1 MPGRTVGMVTPLG
14 DWDGEDI
21 DYDDRAIRA
30 LGRERFD
37 AAAQRYVLAAYAT
50 LSGNEGFGR
59 HAFEE
64 DDPGWVGDPL
74 AYLALAGICERIVGR
89 DGRAANRTAQGA
101 LVAQDQR
108 AYVLDHPVRV
118 ASCHELEGDLHAVGG
133 REDKA
138 RESYDRALEVYRSYE
153 PAADEPTP
161 SRWTTEHPL
170 QAGTDLVAQLTRPGR
185 VTWDDLHG
193 SDPADAGA
201 FLAHR
206 AAFKRRRFPSLIG
219 RAVEAGHLAAP
230 RGTTEYDNANFR
242 CPDCGSTD
250 VNWVADSTL
259 CLRCSTPMAAR

>member
-14 DWDGEDI
+14 DWDAEDI
-21 DYDDRAIRA
+21 DYDDRATRA

-170 QAGTDLVAQLTRPGR
+170 QAGTDLVAQLTRPNR

-193 SDPADAGA
+193 SAPEQA
-201 FLAHR
+201 LVHR
-206 AAFKRRRFPSLIG
+206 AEFRRSRMAA
-219 RAVEAGHLAAP
+219 AVQGLVDDGKLHAP
-230 RGTTEYDNANFR
+230 RGSTEFNTGRYT
-242 CPDCGSTD
+242 CPACGSD
-250 VNWVADSTL
+250 AVNFVADTVL
-259 CLRCSTPMAAR
+259 CVRCSTPTEPN